1 MATVGFDAVKIAV
14 LDENEQTTAAD
25 TYTIDKSKGGAVDA
39 AITGLAPAQN
49 IVYASNV
56 PFYVS
61 SKGTGDTKITISVAD
76 LEDLPDGALDKI
88 LGRKKDETSK
98 ITVVGA
104 DTEAPYCAVELL
116 SKDKSGKALFISLL
130 KVRFTFDGDSMK
142 STDNQ
147 GATLSQ
153 DQLSGSAVAR
163 SSDGLVYAKARE
175 ADTVAQSDFE
185 TFVFPQ
191 VPAV

>member
-1 MATVGFDAVKIAV
+1 MATVGFDTVKIAV

-25 TYTIDKSKGGAVDA
+25 TYTLDKSLGGAIEA
-39 AITGLAPAQN
+39 AITGLAPTQN
-49 IVYASNV
+49 VLYASNV

-61 SKGTGDTKITISVAD
+61 SKGTGDTKIALTVGD

-88 LGRKKDETSK
+88 LGRKKDGTSK

-116 SKDKSGKALFISLL
+116 SKDKNGKVLFISLL
-130 KVRFTFDGDSMK
+130 KVRFTFEGDNMK
-142 STDNQ
+142 SSDNN

-153 DQLSGSAVAR
+153 DQLTGSAVAR

-175 ADTVAQSDFE
+175 ADSVLQTDFE

-191 VPAV
+191 APIV